1 MRIANCTHLIL
12 GLCMAL
18 KNKML
23 KLIFTIIFLTNRVEA
38 RIILPEL
45 LTKQAVNNI
54 RFLSKDGKF
63 TYYQKRSGS
72 LLFSTNYKVQEMLK
86 SDIGTNYTVFAS
98 PARKKILILQNP
110 NFHNFYSLRAKENI
124 YIVNFGD
131 STPREVGSGV
141 SPTLML
147 SDSWLSFYDPYSK
160 ILNFENTTNS
170 ALKFSIKLN
179 NRLNP
184 YFVPQVLMSDDN
196 TVYYTDLSETGI
208 YGVLE
213 FKRNTAKSEI
223 IYKAQSAMMKV
234 EICLNN
240 DQLIMGQFGI
250 HLSKIGTSIYRSPL
264 PLKDFSKR
272 ENIYNSEMNDLGHL
286 VCDFEKNSIAFIKNT
301 GSVNNPS
308 YDISSLNLTDKKIT
322 PLSENKSITNII
334 NMDGVLISQQK
345 GKYLIIKGDVD
356 YKNIDSLKAKPEAPL
371 DLKLDGKDEEKDF
384 EIE

>member
-1 MRIANCTHLIL
+1 
-12 GLCMAL
+12 MAL

-23 KLIFTIIFLTNRVEA
+23 VFIFTLLFLTKWVEA

-86 SDIGTNYTVFAS
+86 SEIGTNYTVFAT
-98 PARKKILILQNP
+98 PARKKIVILQNP

-124 YIVNFGD
+124 YIVNFGE
-131 STPREVGSGV
+131 STPREVGIGI
-141 SPTLML
+141 SPTLLL

-184 YFVPQVLMSDDN
+184 YFIPQVLMSDDN
-196 TVYYTDLSETGI
+196 TVYYTDLSEAGV

-223 IYKAQSAMMKV
+223 IYKAQSPMMKV

-250 HLSKIGTSIYRSPL
+250 HFSKFGSSISRSLL

-272 ENIYNSEMNDLGHL
+272 ESIYNSDMNDLGHL
-286 VCDFEKNSIAFIKNT
+286 ICDFEKNSITFIKNT
-301 GSVNNPS
+301 GTLSNPG
-308 YDISSLNLTDKKIT
+308 YDISSLNLSDKKLT

-334 NMDGVLISQQK
+334 NMDGILISEQK
-345 GKYLIIKGDVD
+345 GKYLIVKGDVD

-371 DLKLDGKDEEKDF
+371 DLKSNGKDEEIDL
-384 EIE
+384 ENE